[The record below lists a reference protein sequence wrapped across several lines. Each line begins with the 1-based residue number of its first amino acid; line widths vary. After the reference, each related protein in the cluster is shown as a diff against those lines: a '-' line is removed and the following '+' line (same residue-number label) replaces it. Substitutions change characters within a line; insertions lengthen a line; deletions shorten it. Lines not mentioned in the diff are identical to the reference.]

1 MTASE
6 RQALR
11 LHADELHAR
20 NIGALLPGVDP
31 YPRRLAQS
39 TDTPPVLFYS
49 GPLDLL
55 QRPCV
60 GICGSRN
67 ASADGLRAAA
77 ACGELA
83 AQQVAVTVSGYARG
97 VDRVTHVASLE
108 HGGAT
113 IVVLP
118 EGIDHFKVR
127 RGEVAAAWDPDRVL
141 ILSQFAPTQTWSAGA
156 AMARNSV
163 IIGLSRALVV
173 VEAGETGGT
182 LAAGSRALKLGQR
195 VLALEFSSTPPG
207 NRFLLNEGA
216 VSVRGRAELGEFI
229 HDLVHVAPEQET
241 PEPKLG
247 EQYVLAVDGHNAHRS
262 R

>member
-1 MTASE
+1 MSAGFAPARHGHLSIASAGQE
-6 RQALR
+6 QADGAGPTEHIRRPVNAGRR
-11 LHADELHAR
+11 LLVASRSSRADDLHAR

-83 AQQVAVTVSGYARG
+83 AQQGAVTVSGYARG
-97 VDRVTHVASLE
+97 VDRATHVATLE

-141 ILSQFAPTQTWSAGA
+141 VLSQFAPTQTWSTGA
-156 AMARNSV
+156 AHGPQQRHHRTEQRAR
-163 IIGLSRALVV
+163 R
-173 VEAGETGGT
+173 
-182 LAAGSRALKLGQR
+182 R
-195 VLALEFSSTPPG
+195 
-207 NRFLLNEGA
+207 
-216 VSVRGRAELGEFI
+216 RGR
-229 HDLVHVAPEQET
+229 
-241 PEPKLG
+241 
-247 EQYVLAVDGHNAHRS
+247 
-262 R
+262 